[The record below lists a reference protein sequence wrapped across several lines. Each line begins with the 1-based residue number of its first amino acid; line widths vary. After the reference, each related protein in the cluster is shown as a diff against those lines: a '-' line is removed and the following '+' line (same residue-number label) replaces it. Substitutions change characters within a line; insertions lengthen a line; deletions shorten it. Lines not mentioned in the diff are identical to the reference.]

1 MYTSHSL
8 MTAAANQTFNT
19 PAEKPVRLT
28 HSVYRGTH
36 SVIFLAHGIVNVRT
50 FYHTILYTTIANQ
63 TLLIHRLFTDWLN
76 QSIIYLGFEQDRKQT
91 PGSLQQNET

>member
-1 MYTSHSL
+1 

-28 HSVYRGTH
+28 HSVYRGNKLYSVTH